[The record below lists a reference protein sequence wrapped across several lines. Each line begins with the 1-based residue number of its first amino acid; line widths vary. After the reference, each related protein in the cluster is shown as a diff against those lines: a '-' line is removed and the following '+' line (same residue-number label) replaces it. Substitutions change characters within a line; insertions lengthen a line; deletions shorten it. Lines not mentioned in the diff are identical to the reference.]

1 MRGKG
6 RPTEIILEPNLAR
19 CIETTAREEFGR
31 SMRLLLEGEI
41 RPGLAERTELLRL
54 FLETADFGEL
64 RRISEPLLAEGRRV
78 TFAVYEDA
86 GAARYRLQAS

>member
-6 RPTEIILEPNLAR
+6 RPTEIILEPDLSR

-31 SMRLLLEGEI
+31 SMRLLLEGES
-41 RPGLAERTELLRL
+41 RPCLAERIELLRS

-64 RRISEPLLAEGRRV
+64 RRISEPFLTEGQRV
-78 TFAVYEDA
+78 TFTVYED
-86 GAARYRLQAS
+86 GGVARYRLQTS